1 MNNLDLSLYLVTNN
15 SEDEEKFLNIIEES
29 LKGGV
34 SVVQLREKKAET
46 LDFYNLA
53 LKVKEITQ
61 KYNVPLIINDRIDI
75 ALAIDAD
82 GVHVGQSDMPAKTAR
97 SMIGEDKI
105 LGVSAANIKEAKK
118 AQRDSADYIGVG
130 AVYPTN
136 TKDDATSVP
145 KKELKEIVKSV
156 DIPVVAIGG
165 ITQEN
170 AHELN
175 DCGIDG
181 LSVVKAALMKERSSG
196 ADYQGALFTDEELGI
211 VAKEVEAKWNKLL
224 EKEKANRTVFAQRA
238 MHPEDVAPEWE
249 KTKKALGDSKDVE
262 RFFTETSKRLN
273 IGLEPQEEG
282 SYILNI
288 TTLPVELRKQIAP
301 IVKTTKSG
309 LLKISFEYPPKQGY
323 TFLQRSNPVVTNFA
337 SYLLEGA
344 LSPNTKSPAARCGA
358 YLSDKVS
365 GEIITIYLL
374 RIRYQIKTTGSRKIL
389 MAEESVVL
397 GIQGRSNPKVIAD
410 DDVEK
415 LLNGKPTGNLSSEK
429 ISEEVKNSIEY
440 YSSNKN
446 VFDEIAKVRAEQ
458 LAQDHTSVRKAT
470 NIDQK
475 SVKVEACLPCDL
487 IGVYVLLPD
496 EEL

>member
-170 AHELN
+170 VHELN

-181 LSVVKAALMKERSSG
+181 LSVVSAIM
-196 ADYQGALFTDEELGI
+196 
-211 VAKEVEAKWNKLL
+211 EAKNPKI
-224 EKEKANRTVFAQRA
+224 A
-238 MHPEDVAPEWE
+238 
-249 KTKKALGDSKDVE
+249 SK
-262 RFFTETSKRLN
+262 N
-273 IGLEPQEEG
+273 
-282 SYILNI
+282 
-288 TTLPVELRKQIAP
+288 
-301 IVKTTKSG
+301 
-309 LLKISFEYPPKQGY
+309 LLKEFK
-323 TFLQRSNPVVTNFA
+323 A
-337 SYLLEGA
+337 
-344 LSPNTKSPAARCGA
+344 
-358 YLSDKVS
+358 
-365 GEIITIYLL
+365 
-374 RIRYQIKTTGSRKIL
+374 
-389 MAEESVVL
+389 
-397 GIQGRSNPKVIAD
+397 
-410 DDVEK
+410 
-415 LLNGKPTGNLSSEK
+415 
-429 ISEEVKNSIEY
+429 KNS
-440 YSSNKN
+440 
-446 VFDEIAKVRAEQ
+446 
-458 LAQDHTSVRKAT
+458 
-470 NIDQK
+470 
-475 SVKVEACLPCDL
+475 
-487 IGVYVLLPD
+487 
-496 EEL
+496 